1 MQITTPLDY
10 NELRSISPKAARQ
23 AILQILAANKGN
35 VSATAKLLGVSR
47 KTVYKAMH
55 KKASGNLDDTS
66 RAPKVVHN
74 KTEPEIEAKV
84 IELKQKTNYGPLR
97 LKDELE
103 AVYQISL

>member
-35 VSATAKLLGVSR
+35 VSATARLLGVIR

-55 KKASGNLDDTS
+55 KKASNNLDDTS
-66 RAPKVVHN
+66 
-74 KTEPEIEAKV
+74 
-84 IELKQKTNYGPLR
+84 
-97 LKDELE
+97 
-103 AVYQISL
+103 